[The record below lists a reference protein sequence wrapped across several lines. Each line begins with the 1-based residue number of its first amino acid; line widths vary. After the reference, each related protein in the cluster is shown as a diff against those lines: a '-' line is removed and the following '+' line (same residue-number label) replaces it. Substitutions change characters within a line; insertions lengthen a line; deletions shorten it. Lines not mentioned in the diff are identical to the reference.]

1 MSTYEILPSLAKGIP
16 RRDGEDALQRRSAG
30 DAVRQRE
37 DARQGQGREPR
48 ARFRRRRFRVRLQCR
63 RRRHSDDIEGMIE
76 RRRNLAL
83 SVILAHFDIF
93 CTKLIHDSLTRIV

>member
-1 MSTYEILPSLAKGIP
+1 MSTYEILPSLAEGIP

-37 DARQGQGREPR
+37 DARQGQGRKPR
-48 ARFRRRRFRVRLQCR
+48 ARLSRRWFRVRLQC
-63 RRRHSDDIEGMIE
+63 RRHSDDIEGMIE
-76 RRRNLAL
+76 RRRRNLAL

-93 CTKLIHDSLTRIV
+93 CTKLIHDSLTRMV

>member
-1 MSTYEILPSLAKGIP
+1 MSTYEILPSLAEGIP

-48 ARFRRRRFRVRLQCR
+48 ARLSSGQRFRVRLQC
-63 RRRHSDDIEGMIE
+63 RRHSDDIEGMIE